1 MNQLALDTN
10 ALIRFLRED
19 EEVSEVFS
27 RYDRLLIP
35 AATDA
40 EFRTGLEAS
49 SKRGR
54 MALAKYEELLNLDSV
69 CFVSA
74 DERVSSR
81 YAELTKY
88 LLKVGK
94 PIPSNDIWIASAALV
109 CNATLCTGDA
119 HFNRVP
125 LLRIEK
131 I

>member
-40 EFRTGLEAS
+40 EFRTGLEVS

-54 MALAKYEELLNLDSV
+54 TALAKYEEFLNLDSV
-69 CFVSA
+69 GFVSA

>member
-1 MNQLALDTN
+1 MNLLALDTN
-10 ALIRFLRED
+10 ALIRFLRD
-19 EEVSEVFS
+19 DGEVAAVFS

-40 EFRTGLEAS
+40 EFRTGLELA

-54 MALAKYEELLNLDSV
+54 TVLAQYEEFLRLDSV
-69 CFVSA
+69 VFAAS

-81 YAELTKY
+81 YAELTRY
-88 LLKVGK
+88 LLKTGK
-94 PIPSNDIWIASAALV
+94 PIPSNDIWIASTALVHNAAL
-109 CNATLCTGDA
+109 CSGDA
-119 HFNRVP
+119 HFNCVP